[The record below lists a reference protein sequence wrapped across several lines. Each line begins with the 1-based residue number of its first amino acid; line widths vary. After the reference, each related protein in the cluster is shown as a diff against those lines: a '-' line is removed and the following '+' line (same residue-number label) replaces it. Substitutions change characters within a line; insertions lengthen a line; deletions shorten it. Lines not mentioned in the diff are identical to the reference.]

1 MLGSQ
6 NGHLTINSYKCCMLT
21 FIVFC
26 YVWLGDVKAYTMKI
40 INKKQV
46 QDWSLFHCAIQLFV
60 HSHELFTLLNQSS

>member
-1 MLGSQ
+1 
-6 NGHLTINSYKCCMLT
+6 MLT